1 MLTKVDIKAGDMTL
15 AQRSEL
21 GAIVSSDMNEL
32 GKFNAV
38 FECLHDFTPRQ
49 DQYEGLIDYFK
60 EILEGILFWAKVEST
75 ELKFEPTAKERQ
87 AGIEKLNENMG
98 CFGVADSIGQR
109 YSIDPDEVMQWKYS
123 KVFLILV
130 KDYREEKFKRKLREL
145 GDRPNQNLNGY

>member
-1 MLTKVDIKAGDMTL
+1 MLTKIDIKAGDMTL

-49 DQYEGLIDYFK
+49 DQYDGLIEYFR
-60 EILEGILFWAKVEST
+60 EILEGILFWAKVETT
-75 ELKFEPTAKERQ
+75 ELKFEPTAKELQ

-98 CFGVADSIGQR
+98 CFGVADSIGHR

-145 GDRPNQNLNGY
+145 GERPNQNLNGY